1 MGVTTLPTVDVS
13 QKWFCPGNGW
23 DIASMEE
30 AKGVWRCAVMAN
42 EVKQKKSP
50 GKGGRIAIFVGIA
63 IIIALLVVVIVLL
76 LRGRKKEEPKRNVV
90 VNQSNVE
97 EVVDNM
103 VLDEYVEPG
112 YYSASM
118 TNTWHFAT
126 GDAVSEDAFVEN
138 KEENTND
145 VYFDVFLANDEEN
158 PILQSPII
166 PRGAELDNISL
177 DKPLDAGTYDCV
189 LVYHLVDDEQN
200 TVSTLRVGITII
212 VEQ

>member
-1 MGVTTLPTVDVS
+1 M
-13 QKWFCPGNGW
+13 
-23 DIASMEE
+23 
-30 AKGVWRCAVMAN
+30 AKSEDRN
-42 EVKQKKSP
+42 KSL
-50 GKGGRIAIFVGIA
+50 GKGGKIAIAAGVV

-76 LRGRKKEEPKRNVV
+76 LRGQKKEEPKRNVV
-90 VNQSNVE
+90 VTQENVE

-103 VLDEYVEPG
+103 AVDEYIEPG

-145 VYFDVFLANDEEN
+145 VYFDVFLASDEEN
-158 PILQSPII
+158 PILQSPVI

-177 DKPLDAGTYDCV
+177 DTPLDAGTYDCV
-189 LVYHLVDDEQN
+189 MVYHLVDDDQN
-200 TVSTLRVGITII
+200 TISTLRVGITII
-212 VEQ
+212 VEN